1 MNPEITVIIPAKD
14 EEESLSELC
23 QWISRVMLAHGFS
36 YEVIFIDD
44 GSTDNTWQEIQ
55 KINEVDSRF
64 KGIRFNRNFGKS
76 AALQTGFRAAQGR
89 VVITMD
95 ADLQD
100 SPDEIPGLYKMIVED
115 GYHMVS
121 GWKKKRHDPLSKT
134 IPSKF
139 FNYIT
144 RRLSGI
150 KLHDFNCGLKAYQ
163 IQVVKNI
170 QVYGEMHRYIPVI
183 LKWAGFNKIS
193 EKVVEHHERKYGRT
207 KFGLERF
214 VNGFLDL
221 LSITFVSRFRQKP
234 MHFFGTL
241 GTLSFLVGFIFTLKL
256 FWDKLDALFISKIPI
271 KRDITEQ
278 PTFYIALVAV
288 VIGVQLFVTGFL
300 AEMFAMQSA
309 SRRDYLIIDK
319 VGLEEKLSG
328 EPVGVSYYQHPEARI
343 K

>member
-1 MNPEITVIIPAKD
+1 MDISVIIPAKD
-14 EEESLSELC
+14 EEESVAELC
-23 QWISRVMLAHGFS
+23 QWISAVMEKHGFS
-36 YEVIFIDD
+36 YEVIYIDD
-44 GSTDNTWQEIQ
+44 GSSDNTWREIQ
-55 KINEVDSRF
+55 KVNEVDSRF

-76 AALQTGFRAAQGR
+76 AALQTGFRTAQGR

-100 SPDEIPGLYKMIVED
+100 SPDEIPALYKMIVED

-121 GWKKKRHDPLSKT
+121 GWKKRRHDPLSKT

-139 FNYIT
+139 FNYFT
-144 RRLSGI
+144 RLLSGI

-183 LKWAGFNKIS
+183 LKWAGFRKIT
-193 EKVVEHHERKYGRT
+193 EKVVDHHERKYGKT

-214 VNGFLDL
+214 INGFLDL
-221 LSITFVSRFRQKP
+221 LSIMFVSRFRQKP

-241 GTLSFLVGFIFTLKL
+241 GTLSFLVGFVFTVKL

-271 KRDITEQ
+271 KRDITDQ
-278 PTFYIALVAV
+278 PIFYIALVAV

-300 AEMFAMQSA
+300 AEMFAMQSLT
-309 SRRDYLIIDK
+309 RRDYLIIDK

-328 EPVGVSYYQHPEARI
+328 EPVGVSYYMHPESRA